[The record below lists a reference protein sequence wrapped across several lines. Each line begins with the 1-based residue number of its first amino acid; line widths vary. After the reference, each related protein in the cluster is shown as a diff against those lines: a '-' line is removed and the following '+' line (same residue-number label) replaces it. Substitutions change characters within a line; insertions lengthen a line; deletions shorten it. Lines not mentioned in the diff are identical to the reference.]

1 MNLQS
6 IVVVLLRLM
15 ALNLVLMVIQMIPM
29 WLVFWPDLLAPSR
42 DEPWEHSWSIVFIA
56 LILLASAFLLWMR
69 ALPVARL
76 VTRPV
81 SQDVSL
87 GSLSLADC
95 YSIVFVGLGLY
106 QMSVNLAGVLATS
119 QILYVTVVSTSGA
132 DWMERIKWDVVFGS
146 FVPFLIGLILFVK
159 GRRWAV
165 KLAARQQLVTPPSPT
180 RDE

>member
-29 WLVFWPDLLAPSR
+29 WLVFWPELLVQTS
-42 DEPWEHSWSIVFIA
+42 DERWLYFWLLVFVM
-56 LILLASAFLLWMR
+56 LILLVSAVLLWVR
-69 ALPVARL
+69 ALPLARL
-76 VTRPV
+76 VTR
-81 SQDVSL
+81 SAALEVSL

-95 YSIVFVGLGLY
+95 YSIAFIGLGLY
-106 QMSVNLAGVLATS
+106 QMVANLAGVLTFLHLMYTATNS
-119 QILYVTVVSTSGA
+119 VA
-132 DWMERIKWDVVFGS
+132 DWMEPDKFSHVFNAILP
-146 FVPFLIGLILFVK
+146 FVIGLILFVK

-165 KLAARQQLVTPPSPT
+165 KLATRQQLVTPTSPT